1 MNNDFYIRQI
11 RTRLD
16 IGLYVESMSTNL
28 QQLHD
33 RKEISDAEYAELQ
46 EKISELL
53 RKKEQ
58 SQKQVADEQKTD
70 IIVEEDAYQAPLDKK
85 QNLKKEIK
93 EENPPA
99 EEKDKDTPKP
109 KEEFAPKEEP
119 VVENLPKA
127 QWVADYRTVLYQWS
141 ASHAERKI
149 KSFEAQENS
158 FKATF
163 SDNVVLNFKSPR
175 NAVIKP
181 SNPDHPK
188 AEDFDTLIAVA
199 KSNNKKIKLS
209 DNMSEEFRNALIE
222 ACAKANVTISNL
234 SEEGKA
240 LYDSFSQKPK
250 ELQPSSSE
258 ERSPEEI
265 KRQQQIDEIRK
276 NIQKSMGK
284 SFISAS
290 DEDILNAMS
299 AYVMDNINK
308 LPPVLD
314 SKGLKD
320 LQQGLIS
327 ERDKQIAIRDRY
339 NTTRTQ
345 ADSK

>member
-58 SQKQVADEQKTD
+58 SQKQVADEQKTT
-70 IIVEEDAYQAPLDKK
+70 ILVEEYADNTPLDKK
-85 QNLKKEIK
+85 QNLENVQK
-93 EENPPA
+93 EENPLT
-99 EEKDKDTPKP
+99 EEKGKDTPEQKEKP
-109 KEEFAPKEEP
+109 APQEESVVKNLSKAP
-119 VVENLPKA
+119 
-127 QWVADYRTVLYQWS
+127 WVADYRTVLYQWS
-141 ASHAERKI
+141 ASHAKRKI

-209 DNMSEEFRNALIE
+209 DNMSDEFRNALIE
-222 ACAKANVTISNL
+222 ACAKANVTIKNL
-234 SEEGKA
+234 SEGGKA
-240 LYDSFSQKPK
+240 LYDSFAKKQEP
-250 ELQPSSSE
+250 PSEKS
-258 ERSPEEI
+258 SPEEI
-265 KRQQQIDEIRK
+265 KRQKQIDEIRK

-314 SKGLKD
+314 TNGLKD
-320 LQQGLIS
+320 LQYSLLS
-327 ERDKQIAIRDRY
+327 ERDKQIAVRDRY
-339 NTTRTQ
+339 NATRTQ
-345 ADSK
+345 TDSK